1 MNISD
6 LQKRVLTKI
15 KLPTE
20 FIITVKTDNAG
31 TSASNE
37 ILLPIQGTD
46 MVIDWGDGSVSTHT
60 QTATP
65 NNTLIGG
72 NNVVKTYASA
82 GTYQVKI
89 GSTITRI
96 FFNNGGDRL
105 KILDINNWGQAV
117 WTTMIEAFFSCTN
130 LQISAKDSPNLSIV
144 NSMSRMLRASPFNS
158 DISKW
163 DISNVTNMFQL
174 FTFCTNFNKNLS
186 TWNTSNVTNMGQVF
200 FGATSFNQNL
210 SSWNVSNVSDMT
222 AMFSGATS
230 FNQNLGAW
238 ELRRLGITLGSLFNN
253 SGMNSANY
261 TDTIVDYANYVFTN
275 SPKQP
280 VSVSMLNQT
289 GRTFDTSRS
298 GGSNFA
304 NAGVARTFLT
314 TATTSDGA
322 GWTITN
328 DTLI

>member
-6 LQKRVLTKI
+6 LQRRVLAKI
-15 KLPTE
+15 KFPTE
-20 FIITVKTDNAG
+20 FIFTVKTDNAG
-31 TSASNE
+31 ISASNE

-46 MVIDWGDGSVSTHT
+46 MVIDWGDGIVSTHT
-60 QTATP
+60 QTAVP
-65 NNTLIGG
+65 NNTIGG
-72 NNVVKTYASA
+72 NNVVHTYTSA
-82 GTYQVKI
+82 GTYQIKI

-117 WTTMIEAFFSCTN
+117 WTTMIEAFFNCSN

-144 NSMSRMLRASPFNS
+144 NNMSRMLRASPFNS

-163 DISNVTNMFQL
+163 DVSNVTNMFQL

-186 TWNTSNVTNMGQVF
+186 TWNTSNVTNMVQVF

-210 SSWNVSNVSDMT
+210 SSWNVSNVSDMS
-222 AMFSGATS
+222 AMFNGASS
-230 FNQNLGAW
+230 FNQNLGEW
-238 ELRRLGITLGSLFNN
+238 ELRRLGVNLAGLFLN
-253 SGMNSANY
+253 SGMNTANY
-261 TDTIVDYANYVFTN
+261 TDTIVDFANYVFTN

-280 VSVSMLNQT
+280 INVNMSTQT
-289 GRTFDTSRS
+289 GRTYDTSRS
-298 GGSNFA
+298 GGANFA
-304 NAGVARTFLT
+304 NAGAARTFLT

-322 GWTITN
+322 GWTITG
-328 DTLI
+328 DALI